1 MNLPSSIHSSMYR
14 RHFPVYPMSMENRAA
29 QFVPFAALTGFSDA
43 ITEKS
48 KYYDSR
54 PAILEDQLSELELQL
69 KKIAILDDKEQMV
82 KIRFFDETLS
92 DDKGEIKEICEK
104 ILSVDL
110 IKKQLFLDNDTIIPF
125 KNLLEVEF

>member
-1 MNLPSSIHSSMYR
+1 M
-14 RHFPVYPMSMENRAA
+14 
-29 QFVPFAALTGFSDA
+29 
-43 ITEKS
+43 
-48 KYYDSR
+48 
-54 PAILEDQLSELELQL
+54 
-69 KKIAILDDKEQMV
+69 DDKEQMV

-104 ILSVDL
+104 ILSIDS